1 MEENKINL
9 NEDFGITAAIFGI
22 TALAG
27 AAYVGGK
34 YLGSSNYKQKMIP
47 NDKGYF
53 NPEMMVGEKFT
64 ITYFTGNEEP
74 NELMDLYGLE
84 QKTGWKSYKD
94 EYGTYLKVVGS
105 SDNESTDMRVYLPKK
120 EWFAEF
126 KGKIRMIS
134 DSEGDGSLKH
144 NNYGLCFY
152 LKNPKNAIKT
162 KIVRSDG
169 TTFFGPPQNIYD
181 PVNKTYSDDPSRG
194 WAILD
199 TFKQSG
205 YFSLSPDVISQDVV
219 ESYDKKFLN
228 HNQNIEEQV
237 GMGIPMGGYDKS
249 GGKEI
254 EDKIKR
260 ESVMMKTDIS
270 EEIITPLQWELQ
282 KQDMETQRIKNALE
296 DRKNKINK
304 QIEDISMNP
313 PSGLQEYQWSA
324 YSEKYGRTDFDR
336 WYDSSNGMWI
346 VIGTQICMAIA
357 TGGISSW
364 ATAAVEST
372 GLAIARNLAIQ
383 IGGELIAGGWEAVY
397 LYNRGLNSQAALVA
411 FCCFLPVLTE
421 SAFFGRIIGKPP
433 GFDDSIAKLTREFKV
448 GGMRSPADFQKWFK
462 GLDPKIREVIKQR
475 MEVIGPY
482 YLERG
487 TSAVSQKIKT
497 AMNNAIA
504 EIKRGSDLKIGSGL
518 DSIKNWDFIN
528 NPSLINNP
536 KIQYYIK
543 GLKDLK
549 QVAKEA
555 KEIGTFIQKK
565 GSFWKGLGL
574 SVLTVGSLFPICMFA
589 FKDNAEFVKDPQGIL
604 TGAENEIMSFNL
616 LSKKNVIIFENKI
629 SMLGKEIEKLQ
640 GQNNYDLAFA
650 KSKELV
656 QILVDLDMINKTGDW
671 EKKRN
676 YHKFIEEFKSSAL
689 LYLQEEL
696 YNGIRENNKQKFED
710 SKAKFLAL
718 TSEVDLNKVFDSFF
732 VCPTTY
738 KKVQEGYSD
747 EKGNLFKV
755 DNNTLLLFIEWFIGY
770 NPLNNIWTGSNS
782 SYMSSKGITITTTFY
797 FMSKSTGKMT
807 ESTITYDYSS
817 FYRLVDGNFNQ
828 LRPKYDYSNQ
838 SVPNYWGNLYF
849 IRKIFTDYYDDYL
862 VSPKI
867 ITTTTTNKQ

>member
-1 MEENKINL
+1 MKENKIIL
-9 NEDFGITAAIFGI
+9 TEEPISTGTLIALGISLVGI
-22 TALAG
+22 GVVT
-27 AAYVGGK
+27 GK
-34 YLGSSNYKQKMIP
+34 YLSSSNYKQKMIP

-53 NPEMMVGEKFT
+53 NSEMMVGEMFT

-84 QKTGWKSYKD
+84 KKTGWKSYKD

-105 SDNESTDMRVYLPKK
+105 SSNESTDMRVYLPKK
-120 EWFAEF
+120 EWFSEF

-237 GMGIPMGGYDKS
+237 GMGIPMGGYDEAGSKA
-249 GGKEI
+249 I
-254 EDKIKR
+254 EKKIKR
-260 ESVMMKTDIS
+260 E
-270 EEIITPLQWELQ
+270 
-282 KQDMETQRIKNALE
+282 ALE
-296 DRKNKINK
+296 DQKNKIYTK
-304 QIEDISMNP
+304 IEDISMNP
-313 PSGLQEYQWSA
+313 PSGLQEYQWST

-357 TGGISSW
+357 TVGISNW
-364 ATAAVEST
+364 VTATMTNTALVT
-372 GLAIARNLAIQ
+372 PVNLSIQ
-383 IGGELIAGGWEAVY
+383 IGGELLAGGWEAVY
-397 LYNRGLNSQAALVA
+397 LYNRGLVSQAALVA
-411 FCCFLPVLTE
+411 FCCFLPFLTE
-421 SAFFGRIIGKPP
+421 SAFFGRIIGRPP
-433 GFDDSIAKLTREFKV
+433 GFDDAIAKLTREFRV
-448 GGMRSPADFQKWFK
+448 GGMRSPADFNRWFK
-462 GLDPKIREVIKQR
+462 GLDPEIRKMIKER
-475 MEVIGPY
+475 MEIIAPY

-487 TSAVSQKIKT
+487 TSAVSQKIRT

-504 EIKRGSDLKIGSGL
+504 EIKRGSDLKIGSHL
-518 DSIKNWDFIN
+518 DFLKNWDFIT
-528 NPSLINNP
+528 NPSLIYNP
-536 KIQYYIK
+536 KIQKYIK

-555 KEIGTFIQKK
+555 QEIGTFIKKK
-565 GSFWKGLGL
+565 GVFWKGLGL
-574 SVLTVGSLFPICMFA
+574 SIAAVGALFPICMFA

-616 LSKKNVIIFENKI
+616 LSKKNTIIFENKI
-629 SMLGKEIEKLQ
+629 SMLGKEIALLQ

-650 KSKELV
+650 KSKELM

-689 LYLQEEL
+689 LYLQEEF
-696 YNGIRENNKQKFED
+696 YNGVRENNKEKVIDSRDKFIKLTDEED
-710 SKAKFLAL
+710 MG
-718 TSEVDLNKVFDSFF
+718 KVYDSFF
-732 VCPTTY
+732 MCPPTY

-770 NPLNNIWTGSNS
+770 NPINNIWTDSNS
-782 SYMSSKGITITTTFY
+782 SYMSSKGESITTTFY

-807 ESTITYDYSS
+807 ERINTYDYSS
-817 FYRLVDGNFNQ
+817 LIKEFNGNFNL
-828 LRPKYDYSNQ
+828 LRNKYDYSNQ
-838 SVPNYWGNLYF
+838 SAPNYWGNLFF

-862 VSPKI
+862 VSPK
-867 ITTTTTNKQ
+867 

>member
-9 NEDFGITAAIFGI
+9 NESLGIIFGLI
-22 TALAG
+22 ALSG
-27 AAYVGGK
+27 AIYVGGK
-34 YLGSSNYKQKMIP
+34 YVSSSNYKQKMIP

-53 NPEMMVGEKFT
+53 NPEMFVGEKFT

-74 NELMDLYGLE
+74 NELMDLYALE
-84 QKTGWKSYKD
+84 KKTGWKSYKD

-219 ESYDKKFLN
+219 ESHDYRN
-228 HNQNIEEQV
+228 SIEEQYDF
-237 GMGIPMGGYDKS
+237 MGNSNVMQFDPTGLKQELASKALMDEK
-249 GGKEI
+249 KNEI
-254 EDKIKR
+254 SKK
-260 ESVMMKTDIS
+260 
-270 EEIITPLQWELQ
+270 
-282 KQDMETQRIKNALE
+282 
-296 DRKNKINK
+296 
-304 QIEDISMNP
+304 IEDISINP

-324 YSEKYGRTDFDR
+324 YSEKYGRTEFDR

-357 TGGISSW
+357 TGGISTW

-372 GLAIARNLAIQ
+372 TLVIARNLVIQ

-411 FCCFLPVLTE
+411 FCCFLPILTE
-421 SAFFGRIIGKPP
+421 SAFFGRVIGKPP
-433 GFDDSIAKLTREFKV
+433 GFDDSIAKLTREFRA
-448 GGMRSPADFQKWFK
+448 GGMRSPADFKKWFK
-462 GLDPKIREVIKQR
+462 ALDPEIQTMIKQR
-475 MEVIGPY
+475 MEVIAPY

-487 TSAVSQKIKT
+487 TSAVSQKIRT

-504 EIKRGSDLKIGSGL
+504 EIKRGSDLKIGSDL
-518 DSIKNWDFIN
+518 DLLKNWDFVN
-528 NPSLINNP
+528 NPKLLKNP
-536 KIQYYIK
+536 KIQKYIR
-543 GLKDLK
+543 GLNDLD

-555 KEIGTFIQKK
+555 QEIGTFIRKK

-574 SVLTVGSLFPICMFA
+574 SVLAVGSLFPICMFA
-589 FKDNAEFVKDPQGIL
+589 FKDNEEFKKDPQKIL
-604 TGAENEIMSFNL
+604 TGAENEILSFRIKSVN
-616 LSKKNVIIFENKI
+616 NAAIFEKKI
-629 SMLGKEIEKLQ
+629 NILLKEIESAANK
-640 GQNNYDLAFA
+640 GDYNLAFD
-650 KSKELV
+650 KTKV
-656 QILVDLDMINKTGDW
+656 FTQIMVDLDNITKEGWMT
-671 EKKRN
+671 KRK
-676 YHKFIEEFKSSAL
+676 YHNFIEQFRSSAL
-689 LYLQEEL
+689 LELQTNF
-696 YNGIRENNKQKFED
+696 YNGVSENNKKKAIEAIDNFKDLTDEED
-710 SKAKFLAL
+710 M
-718 TSEVDLNKVFDSFF
+718 NKVYDSFF
-732 VCPTTY
+732 MCPSSY
-738 KKVQEGYSD
+738 KKVQEGYTD
-747 EKGNLFKV
+747 EKGVLFKV
-755 DNNTLLLFIEWFIGY
+755 DNNTLLLFINWFIGY
-770 NPLNNIWTGSNS
+770 KAIENIWSVGEVPF
-782 SYMSSKGITITTTFY
+782 MSSKGLSITTTFY
-797 FMSKSTGKMT
+797 FINRETGLTQKRDNT
-807 ESTITYDYSS
+807 CDYSS
-817 FYRLVDGNFNQ
+817 LVKEFKGNFENV
-828 LRPKYDYSNQ
+828 LRYKYNYTDQ
-838 SVPNYWGNLYF
+838 SVINYWGNMF
-849 IRKIFTDYYDDYL
+849 IIRKIFTDYYDDYL
-862 VSPKI
+862 LSSKT